1 MAGSSKRIFKKYWF
15 KKFFYAFKGFFS
27 SVREEKSMVVHIIL
41 IIMTT
46 AIGIGLKIS
55 IQAWIPLILVF
66 GGVVSTELVNTALEN
81 VIDMVSFEYN
91 INAQKAKDIAAAA
104 TLVVSI
110 ISVIVALLTFVPR
123 IMEIAN
129 GNY

>member
-1 MAGSSKRIFKKYWF
+1 MKNYQFFKKYWF

-41 IIMTT
+41 IVLTT
-46 AIGIGLKIS
+46 AIGIGLKIG
-55 IQAWIPLILVF
+55 IQAWVPLVLVF
-66 GGVVSTELVNTALEN
+66 GSVLSTELMNTALEN

-91 INAQKAKDIAAAA
+91 INARKAKDIAAAS
-104 TLVVSI
+104 TLIVSI
-110 ISVIVALLTFVPR
+110 ASAVIALLIFVPR
-123 IMEIAN
+123 IMEIIN

>member
-1 MAGSSKRIFKKYWF
+1 MKNNHIFKKYWF

-27 SVREEKSMVVHIIL
+27 SVKEEKSMIVHIIL
-41 IIMTT
+41 IIITT
-46 AIGIGLKIS
+46 AIGIGLKIAV
-55 IQAWIPLILVF
+55 QAWVPLILVF
-66 GGVVSTELVNTALEN
+66 GGVVSTELMNTALEN

-91 INAQKAKDIAAAA
+91 INAQKAKDIAAAS

-110 ISVIVALLTFVPR
+110 VSVIVALLVFVPR
-123 IMEIAN
+123 IMEIVN

>member
-1 MAGSSKRIFKKYWF
+1 MKNYHIFKKYWF

-27 SVREEKSMVVHIIL
+27 SIKEEKSMVVHIIL
-41 IIMTT
+41 IVITT
-46 AIGIGLKIS
+46 AIGIGLKID
-55 IQAWIPLILVF
+55 IQAWVPLALVF
-66 GGVVSTELVNTALEN
+66 GGVLSTELMNTALEN

-91 INAQKAKDIAAAA
+91 INARKAKDIAAAS

-110 ISVIVALLTFVPR
+110 TSVVIALLVFVPR
-123 IMEIAN
+123 IMEIIN